1 MPQES
6 HQCSNKQLVTS
17 NPDLTCTYLLRFNFV
32 SIFQNSPCL
41 SSCFLLTQALRQ
53 RTVVVFVTEQSI
65 QCENHHLWVFFVFFF
80 LRLRNSL
87 KRIILDK
94 IQGELTVK
102 KVCFGIIC
110 WIQKVLSFSDTAVK
124 QGKGQCMSLNRI
136 CTEVK

>member
-1 MPQES
+1 MLQNRAFS
-6 HQCSNKQLVTS
+6 VKTI
-17 NPDLTCTYLLRFNFV
+17 
-32 SIFQNSPCL
+32 IFS
-41 SSCFLLTQALRQ
+41 
-53 RTVVVFVTEQSI
+53 
-65 QCENHHLWVFFVFFF
+65 FFVFF

-124 QGKGQCMSLNRI
+124 QEKG
-136 CTEVK
+136 